1 MDKFLETCKLPKHN
15 HEDAENILH
24 LNRLITTSDI
34 EAVIKELPAQKK
46 SYTGEL
52 QKQILPNI

>member
-1 MDKFLETCKLPKHN
+1 MDTFLEIYKFPKLSQ
-15 HEDAENILH
+15 EEEES
-24 LNRLITTSDI
+24 LNRWIKISEI
-34 EAVIKELPAQKK
+34 KAVIKELPAQKK